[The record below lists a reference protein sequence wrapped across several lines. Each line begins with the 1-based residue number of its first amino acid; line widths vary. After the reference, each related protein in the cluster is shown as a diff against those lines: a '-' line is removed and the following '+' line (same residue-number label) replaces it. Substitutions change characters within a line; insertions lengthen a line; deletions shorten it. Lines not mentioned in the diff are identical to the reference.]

1 MTTTTTY
8 HAEGVMT
15 SSCTCYY
22 CPSCEMLFMDDTYP
36 ETCDCGTP
44 CTPAYESCGGE
55 CWDDARYDFEENA
68 FKLWVQANGTDE
80 FAVYGRRMGWTNSNG
95 HTGRLTT
102 FDELME
108 SLTLRGDFTL
118 RWKLSE
124 DNRTLTVVRSSH
136 DEMGA
141 MFEVVPWEEGDDE

>member
-15 SSCTCYY
+15 SNCTCHY
-22 CPSCEMLFMDDTYP
+22 CPTCECMSDGITDYEP
-36 ETCDCGTP
+36 KCDFCGTSLE
-44 CTPAYESCGGE
+44 PAYETCSGE
-55 CWDDARYDFEENA
+55 CWDYCKYDFEENA
-68 FKLWVQANGTDE
+68 FKPWRLANDADA
-80 FAVYGRRMGWTNSNG
+80 FAIYGRRMGWTGSNG

-108 SLTLRGDFTL
+108 NLTLRGDFTL

-141 MFEVVPWEEGDDE
+141 MFKIMPWGRG